1 MGYQVS
7 NNCISILK
15 EIHKDTPFKQLKDKK
30 DVKDLL
36 MAFTFLVAAVE
47 FGKKS
52 DKIDEKKYEETK
64 RLLKEAFDEISSHAD
79 DLDIEYLNYQMEK

>member
-15 EIHKDTPFKQLKDKK
+15 EIHKDTSFKPLKDKK

-36 MAFTFLVAAVE
+36 MAFTFLSAAVE
-47 FGKKS
+47 YSKKS
-52 DKIDEKKYEETK
+52 GKLDEKKYDETK
-64 RLLKEAFDEISSHAD
+64 RLLKEAFDEISSHVD